1 MIKHFN
7 EITKTLG
14 FKILI
19 IVILGLL
26 LLIPMS
32 FINSVVRDR
41 VRYQSE
47 AVSSIIEPVGDSA
60 NIQGIVVAIPYLSRV
75 IDAETKEIKYI
86 RKYIFYMPNEYN
98 VTGDVEVSSLSRGIF
113 KAPIFNSKLNI
124 SGRFDKYNAEIFNLD
139 ENNNTILYDE
149 AMIILGIGNKKNL
162 MKLPNILIN
171 ENEELQYYEKNI
183 NISLNMFNNKFLYT
197 ISRDRILNGFDFNI
211 TMDIQGGNSLIITPL
226 ASENTFKI
234 SSKWKD
240 PSFTGGFLPTKR
252 EVNNDGFNAEWNIA
266 SFNTSYSKYWTSGEN
281 VNIQN
286 NTSREEY
293 TYSDENINNINS
305 TSNNVL
311 ISFLLLNDNYQKT
324 SRSVKYAILFI
335 FIPFF
340 VLFLCEVLSKK
351 RIHPVQYILIGI
363 ANAIFYLLLLA
374 ISEHIN
380 FNISYFISALMVTAL
395 TSIYIGYIIKS
406 HKYTIS
412 MAVVEALIYIFLFG
426 ILQLTDY
433 ALLMGTLGLFAVIAL
448 AMYFT
453 RNVDW
458 YGENN

>member
-1 MIKHFN
+1 MIKNIN
-7 EITKTLG
+7 EVTKTLG
-14 FKILI
+14 FKIII
-19 IVILGLL
+19 IVVLGLL
-26 LLIPMS
+26 LLIPMT
-32 FINSVVRDR
+32 FINSVVKDR
-41 VRYQSE
+41 IRYQNE
-47 AVSSIIEPVGDSA
+47 AISSIIEPVGDSA
-60 NIQGIVVAIPYLSRV
+60 NIQGVVIAIPYLEKF
-75 IDAETKEIKYI
+75 IDSDTKEIGYT

-98 VTGDVEVSSLSRGIF
+98 VTGDVEVTSLSRGIF

-124 SGRFDKYNAEIFNLD
+124 TGRFDKYNAEIYNLD
-139 ENNNTILYDE
+139 ENNTIILYDE

-171 ENEELQYYEKNI
+171 QNEELKYYEKNI
-183 NISLNMFNNKFLYT
+183 NIDLNMFNNKFLYT
-197 ISRDRILNGFDFNI
+197 ISRDNILNGFDFNI

-252 EVNNDGFNAEWNIA
+252 EVNNNGFNAEWNIA
-266 SFNTSYSKYWTSGEN
+266 SFNTSFTKYWTS
-281 VNIQN
+281 
-286 NTSREEY
+286 
-293 TYSDENINNINS
+293 DENSNRLNNIDNNQYYNS
-305 TSNNVL
+305 NQESNNVL

-351 RIHPVQYILIGI
+351 RIHSVQYILIGI

-380 FNISYFISALMVTAL
+380 FNISYFLSALMVTAL

-406 HKYTIS
+406 PRYTIS
-412 MAVVEALIYIFLFG
+412 MAIVESLIYIFLFG

>member
-1 MIKHFN
+1 MIKNIN
-7 EITKTLG
+7 EVTKTLG
-14 FKILI
+14 FKIII
-19 IVILGLL
+19 IVVLGLL
-26 LLIPMS
+26 LLIPMT
-32 FINSVVRDR
+32 FINSVVKDR
-41 VRYQSE
+41 IRYQNE
-47 AVSSIIEPVGDSA
+47 AISSIIEPVGDSA
-60 NIQGIVVAIPYLSRV
+60 NIQGVVIAIPYLEKF
-75 IDAETKEIKYI
+75 IDSDTKEIGYT

-98 VTGDVEVSSLSRGIF
+98 VTGDVEVTSLSRGIF

-124 SGRFDKYNAEIFNLD
+124 TGRFDKYNAEIYNLD
-139 ENNNTILYDE
+139 ENNTIILYDD

-171 ENEELQYYEKNI
+171 QNEELKYYEKNI
-183 NISLNMFNNKFLYT
+183 NIDLNMFNNKFLYT
-197 ISRDRILNGFDFNI
+197 ISRDSILNGFDFNI

-252 EVNNDGFNAEWNIA
+252 EVNNNGFNAEWNIA
-266 SFNTSYSKYWTSGEN
+266 SFNTSFTKYWTS
-281 VNIQN
+281 
-286 NTSREEY
+286 
-293 TYSDENINNINS
+293 DENSNRLNNIDNNQYYTS
-305 TSNNVL
+305 NQESNNVL

-340 VLFLCEVLSKK
+340 VLFLCEVLSKR

-380 FNISYFISALMVTAL
+380 FNISYFLSALMVTAL

-406 HKYTIS
+406 PRYTIS
-412 MAVVEALIYIFLFG
+412 MAIVESLIYIFLFG

>member
-1 MIKHFN
+1 MIKNIN
-7 EITKTLG
+7 EITRTLG

-32 FINSVVRDR
+32 FINSVVKDR
-41 VRYQSE
+41 ISYKSE
-47 AVSSIIEPVGDSA
+47 AVSSIIEPVGETA
-60 NIQGIVVAIPYLSRV
+60 NIQGIVVAIPFLSKV
-75 IDAETKEIKYI
+75 IDSETKEISYV
-86 RKYIFYMPNEYN
+86 RKYIFYMPNKYN
-98 VTGDVEVSSLSRGIF
+98 ITGDIEVSSLSRGIF
-113 KAPIFNSKLNI
+113 KAPIFHSQLNVT
-124 SGRFDKYNAEIFNLD
+124 GKFDKYNEEIYNLD

-149 AMIILGIGNKKNL
+149 AMIILGVGNKKNL
-162 MKLPNILIN
+162 MNLPDILVN
-171 ENEELQYYEKNI
+171 GNEELKYYEKNI
-183 NISLNMFNNKFLYT
+183 HVNLNMFDNKFLYT
-197 ISRDRILNGFDFNI
+197 ISKDKILNGFYFNI

-226 ASENTFKI
+226 ASENTFNI

-252 EVNNDGFNAEWNIA
+252 EVNNEGFNAEWNIA
-266 SFNTSYSKYWTSGEN
+266 SFNTAFTKYWTSDEN
-281 VNIQN
+281 VNR
-286 NTSREEY
+286 T
-293 TYSDENINNINS
+293 DNIDDSQYLNANRDVNK
-305 TSNNVL
+305 VVV
-311 ISFLLLNDNYQKT
+311 SFLLLNDNYQKT

-363 ANAIFYLLLLA
+363 ANAVFYLLLLA
-374 ISEHIN
+374 ISEHLS
-380 FNISYFISALMVTAL
+380 FNLSYFLSALMVTAL

-406 HKYTIS
+406 SKYIIS
-412 MAVVEALIYIFLFG
+412 MAAVDALVYIFLFG

>member
-1 MIKHFN
+1 MIKNIN
-7 EITKTLG
+7 EVTKTLG
-14 FKILI
+14 FKIII
-19 IVILGLL
+19 IVVLGLL
-26 LLIPMS
+26 LLIPMT

-41 VRYQSE
+41 IRYQNE
-47 AVSSIIEPVGDSA
+47 AISSIIEPVGDSA
-60 NIQGIVVAIPYLSRV
+60 NIQGVVIAIPYLEKF
-75 IDAETKEIKYI
+75 IDSDTKEIGYT

-98 VTGDVEVSSLSRGIF
+98 VTGDVEVTSLSRGIF

-124 SGRFDKYNAEIFNLD
+124 TGRFDKYNAEIYNLD
-139 ENNNTILYDE
+139 ENNTIILYDE

-171 ENEELQYYEKNI
+171 QNEELKYYEKNI
-183 NISLNMFNNKFLYT
+183 NIDLNMFNNKFLYT
-197 ISRDRILNGFDFNI
+197 ISRDSILNGFDFNI

-252 EVNNDGFNAEWNIA
+252 EVNNNGFNAEWNIA
-266 SFNTSYSKYWTSGEN
+266 SFNTSFTKYWTS
-281 VNIQN
+281 
-286 NTSREEY
+286 
-293 TYSDENINNINS
+293 DENSNRLNNIDNNQYYNS
-305 TSNNVL
+305 NQESNNVL

-380 FNISYFISALMVTAL
+380 FNISYFLSALMVTAL

-406 HKYTIS
+406 PRYTIS
-412 MAVVEALIYIFLFG
+412 MAIVESLIYIFLFG

>member
-1 MIKHFN
+1 MIKNIN
-7 EITKTLG
+7 EVTKTLG
-14 FKILI
+14 FKIII
-19 IVILGLL
+19 IVVLGLL
-26 LLIPMS
+26 LLIPMT
-32 FINSVVRDR
+32 FINSVVKDR
-41 VRYQSE
+41 IRYQNE
-47 AVSSIIEPVGDSA
+47 AISSIIEPVGDSA
-60 NIQGIVVAIPYLSRV
+60 NIQGVVIAIPYLEKF
-75 IDAETKEIKYI
+75 IDSDTKEIGYT

-98 VTGDVEVSSLSRGIF
+98 VTGDVEVTSLSRGIF

-124 SGRFDKYNAEIFNLD
+124 TGRFDKYNAEIYNLD
-139 ENNNTILYDE
+139 ENNTIILYDE

-171 ENEELQYYEKNI
+171 QNEELKYYEKNI
-183 NISLNMFNNKFLYT
+183 NIDLNMFNNKFLYT
-197 ISRDRILNGFDFNI
+197 ISRDNILNGFDFNI
-211 TMDIQGGNSLIITPL
+211 IMDIQGGNSLIITPL

-252 EVNNDGFNAEWNIA
+252 EVNNNGFNAEWNIA
-266 SFNTSYSKYWTSGEN
+266 SFNTSFTKYWTS
-281 VNIQN
+281 
-286 NTSREEY
+286 
-293 TYSDENINNINS
+293 DENSNRLNNIDNNQYYNS
-305 TSNNVL
+305 NQESNNVL

-380 FNISYFISALMVTAL
+380 FNISYFLSALMVTAL

-406 HKYTIS
+406 PRYTIS
-412 MAVVEALIYIFLFG
+412 MAIVESLIYIFLFG

>member
-1 MIKHFN
+1 MIKNIN
-7 EITKTLG
+7 EVTKTLG
-14 FKILI
+14 FKIII
-19 IVILGLL
+19 IVVLGLL
-26 LLIPMS
+26 LLIPMT
-32 FINSVVRDR
+32 FINSVVKDR
-41 VRYQSE
+41 IRYQNE
-47 AVSSIIEPVGDSA
+47 AISSIIEPVGDSA
-60 NIQGIVVAIPYLSRV
+60 NIQGVVIAIPYLEKF
-75 IDAETKEIKYI
+75 IDSDTKEIGYT

-98 VTGDVEVSSLSRGIF
+98 VTGDVEVTSLSRGIF

-124 SGRFDKYNAEIFNLD
+124 TGRFDKYNAEIYNLD
-139 ENNNTILYDE
+139 ENNTIILYDE

-171 ENEELQYYEKNI
+171 QNEELKYYEKNI
-183 NISLNMFNNKFLYT
+183 NIDLNMFNNKFLYT
-197 ISRDRILNGFDFNI
+197 ISRDSILNGFDFNI

-240 PSFTGGFLPTKR
+240 PSFTGGFLPTKM
-252 EVNNDGFNAEWNIA
+252 EVNNNGFNAEWNIA
-266 SFNTSYSKYWTSGEN
+266 SFNTSFTKYWTS
-281 VNIQN
+281 
-286 NTSREEY
+286 
-293 TYSDENINNINS
+293 DENSNRLNNIDNNQYYTS
-305 TSNNVL
+305 NQESNNVL

-380 FNISYFISALMVTAL
+380 FNISYFLSALMVTAL

-406 HKYTIS
+406 PRYTIS
-412 MAVVEALIYIFLFG
+412 MAIVESLIYIFLFG

>member
-1 MIKHFN
+1 MIKNIN
-7 EITKTLG
+7 EVTKTLG
-14 FKILI
+14 FKIII
-19 IVILGLL
+19 IVVLGLL
-26 LLIPMS
+26 LLIPMT
-32 FINSVVRDR
+32 FINSVVKDR
-41 VRYQSE
+41 IRYQNE
-47 AVSSIIEPVGDSA
+47 AISSIIEPVGDSA
-60 NIQGIVVAIPYLSRV
+60 NIQGVVIAIPYLEKF
-75 IDAETKEIKYI
+75 IDSDTKKIGYT

-98 VTGDVEVSSLSRGIF
+98 VTGDVEVTSLSRGIF

-124 SGRFDKYNAEIFNLD
+124 TGRFDKYNAEIYNLD
-139 ENNNTILYDE
+139 ENNTIILYDE

-171 ENEELQYYEKNI
+171 QNEELKYYEKNI
-183 NISLNMFNNKFLYT
+183 NIDLNMFNNKFLYT
-197 ISRDRILNGFDFNI
+197 ISRDSILNGFNFNI

-252 EVNNDGFNAEWNIA
+252 EVNNNGFNAEWNIA
-266 SFNTSYSKYWTSGEN
+266 SFNTSFTKYWTS
-281 VNIQN
+281 
-286 NTSREEY
+286 
-293 TYSDENINNINS
+293 DENSNRLNNIDNNQYYTS
-305 TSNNVL
+305 NQESNNVL

-380 FNISYFISALMVTAL
+380 FNISYFLSALMVTAL

-406 HKYTIS
+406 PRYTIS
-412 MAVVEALIYIFLFG
+412 MAIVESLIYIFLFG

>member
-1 MIKHFN
+1 MIKNIN
-7 EITKTLG
+7 EVTKTLG
-14 FKILI
+14 FKIII
-19 IVILGLL
+19 IVVLGLL
-26 LLIPMS
+26 LLIPMT

-41 VRYQSE
+41 IRYQNE
-47 AVSSIIEPVGDSA
+47 AISSIIEPVGDSA
-60 NIQGIVVAIPYLSRV
+60 NIQGVVIAIPYLEKF
-75 IDAETKEIKYI
+75 IDSDTKEIGYT

-98 VTGDVEVSSLSRGIF
+98 VTGDIEVTSLSRGIF
-113 KAPIFNSKLNI
+113 KAPIFNSQLNI
-124 SGRFDKYNAEIFNLD
+124 TGRFDKYNDEIYNLD
-139 ENNNTILYDE
+139 KNNTIILYDE

-162 MKLPNILIN
+162 IKLPNVLIN
-171 ENEELQYYEKNI
+171 NNEEIKYYEKNI
-183 NISLNMFNNKFLYT
+183 NIDLNMFNNKFLYT
-197 ISRDRILNGFDFNI
+197 ISRDNILNGFDFNI

-252 EVNNDGFNAEWNIA
+252 EVNNNGFNAEWNIA
-266 SFNTSYSKYWTSGEN
+266 SFNTSFTKYWTS
-281 VNIQN
+281 
-286 NTSREEY
+286 
-293 TYSDENINNINS
+293 DENSNRLNNIDNNQYYTS
-305 TSNNVL
+305 NQESNNVL
-311 ISFLLLNDNYQKT
+311 VSFLLLNDNYQKT

-406 HKYTIS
+406 PRYTIS
-412 MAVVEALIYIFLFG
+412 MAIVESLIYIFLFG

>member
-1 MIKHFN
+1 MIKNIN
-7 EITKTLG
+7 EVTKTLG
-14 FKILI
+14 FKIII
-19 IVILGLL
+19 IVVLGLL
-26 LLIPMS
+26 LLIPMT

-41 VRYQSE
+41 IRYQNE
-47 AVSSIIEPVGDSA
+47 AISSIIEPVGDSA
-60 NIQGIVVAIPYLSRV
+60 NIQGVVISIPYLEKF
-75 IDAETKEIKYI
+75 IDSNTKEIGYT

-98 VTGDVEVSSLSRGIF
+98 VTGDVDVTSLSRGIF

-124 SGRFDKYNAEIFNLD
+124 TGRFDKYNAEIYNLD
-139 ENNNTILYDE
+139 KNNTIILYDE

-171 ENEELQYYEKNI
+171 QNEELKYYEKNI
-183 NISLNMFNNKFLYT
+183 NIDLNMFNNKFLYT
-197 ISRDRILNGFDFNI
+197 ISRDNILNGFDFNI

-252 EVNNDGFNAEWNIA
+252 EVNNNGFNAEWNIA
-266 SFNTSYSKYWTSGEN
+266 SFNTSFTKYWTS
-281 VNIQN
+281 
-286 NTSREEY
+286 
-293 TYSDENINNINS
+293 DENSNRLNNIDNNQYYTS
-305 TSNNVL
+305 NQESNNVL
-311 ISFLLLNDNYQKT
+311 VSFLLLNDNYQKT

-380 FNISYFISALMVTAL
+380 FNISYFFSALMVTAL

-406 HKYTIS
+406 PRYTIS
-412 MAVVEALIYIFLFG
+412 MAIVEALIYIFLFG

>member
-1 MIKHFN
+1 MIKNIN
-7 EITKTLG
+7 EVTKTLG
-14 FKILI
+14 FKIII
-19 IVILGLL
+19 IVVLGLL
-26 LLIPMS
+26 LLIPMT
-32 FINSVVRDR
+32 FINSVVKDR
-41 VRYQSE
+41 IRYQNE
-47 AVSSIIEPVGDSA
+47 AISSIIEPVGDSA
-60 NIQGIVVAIPYLSRV
+60 NIQGVVIAIPYLEKF
-75 IDAETKEIKYI
+75 IDSDTKEIGYT

-98 VTGDVEVSSLSRGIF
+98 VTGDVEVTSLSRGIF

-124 SGRFDKYNAEIFNLD
+124 TGRFDKYNAEIYNLD
-139 ENNNTILYDE
+139 ENNTIILYDE

-171 ENEELQYYEKNI
+171 QNEELKYYEKNI
-183 NISLNMFNNKFLYT
+183 NIDLNMFNNKFLYT
-197 ISRDRILNGFDFNI
+197 ISRDSILNGFNFNI

-252 EVNNDGFNAEWNIA
+252 EVNNNGFNAEWNIA
-266 SFNTSYSKYWTSGEN
+266 SFNTSFTKYWTS
-281 VNIQN
+281 
-286 NTSREEY
+286 
-293 TYSDENINNINS
+293 DENSNRLNNIENNQYYTS
-305 TSNNVL
+305 NQESNNVL

-380 FNISYFISALMVTAL
+380 FNISYFLSALMVTAL

-406 HKYTIS
+406 PRYTIS
-412 MAVVEALIYIFLFG
+412 MAIVESLIYIFLFG

>member
-1 MIKHFN
+1 MIKNIN
-7 EITKTLG
+7 EVTKTLG
-14 FKILI
+14 FKIII
-19 IVILGLL
+19 IVVLGLL
-26 LLIPMS
+26 LLIPMT
-32 FINSVVRDR
+32 FINSVVKDR
-41 VRYQSE
+41 IRYQNE
-47 AVSSIIEPVGDSA
+47 AISSIIEPVGDSA
-60 NIQGIVVAIPYLSRV
+60 NIQGVVIAIPYLEKF
-75 IDAETKEIKYI
+75 IDSDTKEIGYT

-98 VTGDVEVSSLSRGIF
+98 VTGDVEVTSLSRGIF

-124 SGRFDKYNAEIFNLD
+124 TGRFDKYNAEIYNLD
-139 ENNNTILYDE
+139 ENNTIILYDE

-171 ENEELQYYEKNI
+171 QNEELKYYEKNI
-183 NISLNMFNNKFLYT
+183 NIDLNMFNNKFLYT
-197 ISRDRILNGFDFNI
+197 ISRDSILNGFNFNI

-252 EVNNDGFNAEWNIA
+252 EVNNNGFNAEWNIA
-266 SFNTSYSKYWTSGEN
+266 SFNTSFTKYWTS
-281 VNIQN
+281 
-286 NTSREEY
+286 
-293 TYSDENINNINS
+293 DENSNRFNNIDNNQYYTS
-305 TSNNVL
+305 NQESNNVL

-380 FNISYFISALMVTAL
+380 FNISYFLSALMVTAL
-395 TSIYIGYIIKS
+395 TSIYNRIHYKISKIHYFNGYS
-406 HKYTIS
+406 R
-412 MAVVEALIYIFLFG
+412 VFDLYILVWN
-426 ILQLTDY
+426 TSAY
-433 ALLMGTLGLFAVIAL
+433 
-448 AMYFT
+448 
-453 RNVDW
+453 
-458 YGENN
+458 

>member
-1 MIKHFN
+1 MIKNIN
-7 EITKTLG
+7 EVTKTLG
-14 FKILI
+14 FKIII
-19 IVILGLL
+19 IVVLGLL
-26 LLIPMS
+26 LLIPMT

-41 VRYQSE
+41 IRYQNE
-47 AVSSIIEPVGDSA
+47 AISSIIEPVGDSA
-60 NIQGIVVAIPYLSRV
+60 NIQGVVIAIPYLEKF
-75 IDAETKEIKYI
+75 IDSDTKEIGYT

-98 VTGDVEVSSLSRGIF
+98 VTGDVEVTSLSRGIF

-124 SGRFDKYNAEIFNLD
+124 TGRFDKYNAEIYNLD
-139 ENNNTILYDE
+139 ENNTIILYDE

-171 ENEELQYYEKNI
+171 QNEELKYYEKNI
-183 NISLNMFNNKFLYT
+183 NIDLNMFNNKFLYT
-197 ISRDRILNGFDFNI
+197 ISRDSILNGFDFNI

-252 EVNNDGFNAEWNIA
+252 EVNNNGFNAEWNIA
-266 SFNTSYSKYWTSGEN
+266 SFNTSFTKYWTS
-281 VNIQN
+281 
-286 NTSREEY
+286 
-293 TYSDENINNINS
+293 DENSSRLNNIDNNQYYTS
-305 TSNNVL
+305 NQESNNVL

-406 HKYTIS
+406 PRYTIS
-412 MAVVEALIYIFLFG
+412 MAIVESLIYIFLFG

>member
-1 MIKHFN
+1 MIKNIN
-7 EITKTLG
+7 EVTKTLG
-14 FKILI
+14 FKIII
-19 IVILGLL
+19 IVVLGLL
-26 LLIPMS
+26 LLIPMT
-32 FINSVVRDR
+32 FINSVVKDR
-41 VRYQSE
+41 IRYQNE
-47 AVSSIIEPVGDSA
+47 AISSIIEPVGDSA
-60 NIQGIVVAIPYLSRV
+60 NIQGVVIAIPYLEKF
-75 IDAETKEIKYI
+75 IDSDTKEIGYT

-98 VTGDVEVSSLSRGIF
+98 VTGDVEVTSLSRGIF

-124 SGRFDKYNAEIFNLD
+124 TGRFDKYNAEIYNLD
-139 ENNNTILYDE
+139 ENNTIILYDE

-171 ENEELQYYEKNI
+171 QNEELKYYEKNI
-183 NISLNMFNNKFLYT
+183 NIDLNMFNNKFLYT
-197 ISRDRILNGFDFNI
+197 ISRDSILNGFNFNI

-252 EVNNDGFNAEWNIA
+252 EVNNNGFNAEWNIA
-266 SFNTSYSKYWTSGEN
+266 SFNTSFTKYWTS
-281 VNIQN
+281 
-286 NTSREEY
+286 
-293 TYSDENINNINS
+293 DENSNRFNNIYNNQYYTS
-305 TSNNVL
+305 NQESNNVL

-380 FNISYFISALMVTAL
+380 FNISYFLSALMVTAL
-395 TSIYIGYIIKS
+395 TSIYNRIHYKISKIHYFNGYS
-406 HKYTIS
+406 R
-412 MAVVEALIYIFLFG
+412 VFDLYILVWN
-426 ILQLTDY
+426 TSAY
-433 ALLMGTLGLFAVIAL
+433 
-448 AMYFT
+448 
-453 RNVDW
+453 
-458 YGENN
+458 

>member
-1 MIKHFN
+1 MIKNIN
-7 EITKTLG
+7 EVTKTLG
-14 FKILI
+14 FKIII
-19 IVILGLL
+19 IVVLGLL
-26 LLIPMS
+26 LLIPMT
-32 FINSVVRDR
+32 FINSVVKDR
-41 VRYQSE
+41 IRYQNE
-47 AVSSIIEPVGDSA
+47 AISSIIEPVGDSA
-60 NIQGIVVAIPYLSRV
+60 NIQGVVIAIPYLEKF
-75 IDAETKEIKYI
+75 IDSDTKEIGYT

-98 VTGDVEVSSLSRGIF
+98 VTGDVEVTSLSRGIF

-124 SGRFDKYNAEIFNLD
+124 TGRFDKYNAEIYNLD
-139 ENNNTILYDE
+139 ENNTIILYDE

-171 ENEELQYYEKNI
+171 QNEELKYYEKNI
-183 NISLNMFNNKFLYT
+183 NIDLNMFNNKFLYT
-197 ISRDRILNGFDFNI
+197 ISRDSILNGFDFNI

-252 EVNNDGFNAEWNIA
+252 EVNNNGFNAEWNIA
-266 SFNTSYSKYWTSGEN
+266 SFNTSFTKYWTS
-281 VNIQN
+281 
-286 NTSREEY
+286 
-293 TYSDENINNINS
+293 DENSNRLNNIDNNQYYNS
-305 TSNNVL
+305 NQESNNVL

-380 FNISYFISALMVTAL
+380 FNISYFLSALMVTAL

-406 HKYTIS
+406 PRYTIS
-412 MAVVEALIYIFLFG
+412 MAIVESLIYIFLFG

>member
-1 MIKHFN
+1 MIKNIN
-7 EITKTLG
+7 EVTKTLG
-14 FKILI
+14 FKIII
-19 IVILGLL
+19 IVVLGLL
-26 LLIPMS
+26 LLIPMT
-32 FINSVVRDR
+32 FINSVVKDR
-41 VRYQSE
+41 IRYQNE
-47 AVSSIIEPVGDSA
+47 AISSIIEPVGDSA
-60 NIQGIVVAIPYLSRV
+60 NIQGVVIAIPYLEKF
-75 IDAETKEIKYI
+75 IDSDTKEIGYT

-98 VTGDVEVSSLSRGIF
+98 VTGDVEVTSLSRGIF

-124 SGRFDKYNAEIFNLD
+124 TGRFDKYNAEIYNLD
-139 ENNNTILYDE
+139 ENNTIILYDE

-171 ENEELQYYEKNI
+171 QNEELKYYEKNI
-183 NISLNMFNNKFLYT
+183 NINLNMFNNKFLYT
-197 ISRDRILNGFDFNI
+197 VSRDSILNGFDFNI

-252 EVNNDGFNAEWNIA
+252 EVNNNGFNAEWNIA
-266 SFNTSYSKYWTSGEN
+266 SFNTSFTKYWTS
-281 VNIQN
+281 
-286 NTSREEY
+286 
-293 TYSDENINNINS
+293 DENSNRLNNIDNNQYYTS
-305 TSNNVL
+305 NQESNNVL

-406 HKYTIS
+406 PKYTIS
-412 MAVVEALIYIFLFG
+412 MAIVEALIYIFLFG

>member
-1 MIKHFN
+1 MIKNIN
-7 EITKTLG
+7 EVTKTLG
-14 FKILI
+14 FKIII
-19 IVILGLL
+19 IVVLGLL
-26 LLIPMS
+26 LLIPMT
-32 FINSVVRDR
+32 FINSVVKDR
-41 VRYQSE
+41 IRYQNE
-47 AVSSIIEPVGDSA
+47 AISSIIEPVGDSA
-60 NIQGIVVAIPYLSRV
+60 NIQGVVIAIPYLEKF
-75 IDAETKEIKYI
+75 IDSDTKEIGYT

-98 VTGDVEVSSLSRGIF
+98 VTGDVEVTSLSRGIF

-124 SGRFDKYNAEIFNLD
+124 TGRFDKYNAEIYNLD
-139 ENNNTILYDE
+139 ENNTIILYDE

-171 ENEELQYYEKNI
+171 QNEELKYYEKNI
-183 NISLNMFNNKFLYT
+183 NIDLNMFNNKFLYT
-197 ISRDRILNGFDFNI
+197 ISRDNILNGFDFNI
-211 TMDIQGGNSLIITPL
+211 TMDIQGGNSLMITPL

-252 EVNNDGFNAEWNIA
+252 EVNNNGFNAEWNIA
-266 SFNTSYSKYWTSGEN
+266 SFNTSFTKYWTS
-281 VNIQN
+281 
-286 NTSREEY
+286 
-293 TYSDENINNINS
+293 DENSNRLNNIDNNQYYTS
-305 TSNNVL
+305 NQESNNVL

-380 FNISYFISALMVTAL
+380 FNISYFLSALMVTAL

-406 HKYTIS
+406 PRYTIS
-412 MAVVEALIYIFLFG
+412 MAIVESLIYIFLFG

>member
-1 MIKHFN
+1 MIKNIN
-7 EITKTLG
+7 EVTKTLG
-14 FKILI
+14 FKIII
-19 IVILGLL
+19 IVVLGLL
-26 LLIPMS
+26 LLIPMT
-32 FINSVVRDR
+32 FINSVVKDR
-41 VRYQSE
+41 IRYQNE
-47 AVSSIIEPVGDSA
+47 AISSIIEPVGDSA
-60 NIQGIVVAIPYLSRV
+60 NIQGVVIAIPYLEKF
-75 IDAETKEIKYI
+75 IDSDTKEIGYT

-98 VTGDVEVSSLSRGIF
+98 VTGDVDVTSLSRGIF

-124 SGRFDKYNAEIFNLD
+124 AGRFDKYNDEIYNLD
-139 ENNNTILYDE
+139 KNNTIILYDE

-162 MKLPNILIN
+162 MKLPNILVN
-171 ENEELQYYEKNI
+171 QNEELKYYEKNI
-183 NISLNMFNNKFLYT
+183 NIDLNIFKNKFLYT
-197 ISRDRILNGFDFNI
+197 ISRDNILNGFDFNI

-252 EVNNDGFNAEWNIA
+252 EVNNNGFNAEWNIA
-266 SFNTSYSKYWTSGEN
+266 SFNTSFTKYWTS
-281 VNIQN
+281 
-286 NTSREEY
+286 
-293 TYSDENINNINS
+293 DENSNRLNNIDNNQYYTS
-305 TSNNVL
+305 NQESNNVL

-380 FNISYFISALMVTAL
+380 FNISYFLSALMVTAL

-406 HKYTIS
+406 PKYTIS
-412 MAVVEALIYIFLFG
+412 MAIVEALIYIFLFG

>member
-1 MIKHFN
+1 MIKNIN
-7 EITKTLG
+7 EVTKTLG
-14 FKILI
+14 FKIIII
-19 IVILGLL
+19 IVLGLL
-26 LLIPMS
+26 LLIPMT

-41 VRYQSE
+41 IRYQNE
-47 AVSSIIEPVGDSA
+47 AISSIIEPVGDSA
-60 NIQGIVVAIPYLSRV
+60 NIQGVVIAIPYLEKF
-75 IDAETKEIKYI
+75 IDSDTKEIGYT

-98 VTGDVEVSSLSRGIF
+98 VTGDVDVTSLSRGIF

-124 SGRFDKYNAEIFNLD
+124 AGRFDKYNDEIYNLD
-139 ENNNTILYDE
+139 KNNTIILYDE

-171 ENEELQYYEKNI
+171 QNEELKYYEKNI
-183 NISLNMFNNKFLYT
+183 NIDLNMFKNKFLYT
-197 ISRDRILNGFDFNI
+197 ISRDNILNGFDFNI

-252 EVNNDGFNAEWNIA
+252 EVNNNGFNAEWNIA
-266 SFNTSYSKYWTSGEN
+266 SFNTSFTKYWTS
-281 VNIQN
+281 
-286 NTSREEY
+286 
-293 TYSDENINNINS
+293 DENSNRLNNIDNNQYYTS
-305 TSNNVL
+305 NQESNNVL

-380 FNISYFISALMVTAL
+380 FNISYFLSALMVTAL

-406 HKYTIS
+406 PKYTIS
-412 MAVVEALIYIFLFG
+412 MAIVEALIYIFLFG

>member
-1 MIKHFN
+1 MIKNIN
-7 EITKTLG
+7 EVTKTLG
-14 FKILI
+14 FKIII
-19 IVILGLL
+19 IVVLGLL
-26 LLIPMS
+26 LLIPMT
-32 FINSVVRDR
+32 FINSVVKDR
-41 VRYQSE
+41 IRYQNE
-47 AVSSIIEPVGDSA
+47 AISSIIEPVGDSA
-60 NIQGIVVAIPYLSRV
+60 NIQGVVIAIPYLEKF
-75 IDAETKEIKYI
+75 IDSDTKEIGYTK
-86 RKYIFYMPNEYN
+86 KYIFYMPNEYN
-98 VTGDVEVSSLSRGIF
+98 VTGDVEVTSLSRGIF

-124 SGRFDKYNAEIFNLD
+124 TGRFDKYNAEIYNLD
-139 ENNNTILYDE
+139 ENNTIILYDE

-171 ENEELQYYEKNI
+171 QNEELKYYEKNI
-183 NISLNMFNNKFLYT
+183 NIDLNMFNNKFLYT
-197 ISRDRILNGFDFNI
+197 ISRDSILNGFDFNI

-252 EVNNDGFNAEWNIA
+252 EVNNNGFNAEWNIA
-266 SFNTSYSKYWTSGEN
+266 SFNTSFTKYWTS
-281 VNIQN
+281 
-286 NTSREEY
+286 
-293 TYSDENINNINS
+293 DENSNRLNDIDNNQYYTSNQE
-305 TSNNVL
+305 SNNVL

-380 FNISYFISALMVTAL
+380 FNISYFLSALMVTAL

-406 HKYTIS
+406 PRYTIS
-412 MAVVEALIYIFLFG
+412 MAIVESLIYIFLFG

>member
-1 MIKHFN
+1 MIKNIN
-7 EITKTLG
+7 EVTKTLG
-14 FKILI
+14 FKIII
-19 IVILGLL
+19 IVVLGLL
-26 LLIPMS
+26 LLIPMT

-41 VRYQSE
+41 IRYQNE
-47 AVSSIIEPVGDSA
+47 AISSIIDPVGDSA
-60 NIQGIVVAIPYLSRV
+60 NIQGVVIAIPYLEKF
-75 IDAETKEIKYI
+75 IDSDTKEIGYT

-98 VTGDVEVSSLSRGIF
+98 VTGDVDVTSLSRGIF

-124 SGRFDKYNAEIFNLD
+124 AGRFDKYNDEIYNLD
-139 ENNNTILYDE
+139 KNNTIILYDE

-171 ENEELQYYEKNI
+171 QNEELKYYEKNI
-183 NISLNMFNNKFLYT
+183 NIDLNMFKNKFLYT
-197 ISRDRILNGFDFNI
+197 ISRDNILNGFDFNI

-252 EVNNDGFNAEWNIA
+252 EVNNNGFNAEWNIA
-266 SFNTSYSKYWTSGEN
+266 SFNTSFTKYWTS
-281 VNIQN
+281 
-286 NTSREEY
+286 
-293 TYSDENINNINS
+293 DENSNRLNNIDNNQYYTS
-305 TSNNVL
+305 NQESNNVL

-406 HKYTIS
+406 PKYTIS
-412 MAVVEALIYIFLFG
+412 MAIVEALIYIFLFG

>member
-1 MIKHFN
+1 
-7 EITKTLG
+7 
-14 FKILI
+14 
-19 IVILGLL
+19 
-26 LLIPMS
+26 
-32 FINSVVRDR
+32 
-41 VRYQSE
+41 
-47 AVSSIIEPVGDSA
+47 
-60 NIQGIVVAIPYLSRV
+60 
-75 IDAETKEIKYI
+75 
-86 RKYIFYMPNEYN
+86 
-98 VTGDVEVSSLSRGIF
+98 
-113 KAPIFNSKLNI
+113 
-124 SGRFDKYNAEIFNLD
+124 
-139 ENNNTILYDE
+139 
-149 AMIILGIGNKKNL
+149 
-162 MKLPNILIN
+162 
-171 ENEELQYYEKNI
+171 
-183 NISLNMFNNKFLYT
+183 
-197 ISRDRILNGFDFNI
+197 
-211 TMDIQGGNSLIITPL
+211 MDIQGGNSLIITPL

-266 SFNTSYSKYWTSGEN
+266 SFNTAFTKYWTS
-281 VNIQN
+281 
-286 NTSREEY
+286 
-293 TYSDENINNINS
+293 DENANRVNDNEYLKS
-305 TSNNVL
+305 LDENSNNVL
-311 ISFLLLNDNYQKT
+311 VSFLLLNDNYQKT

-363 ANAIFYLLLLA
+363 ANAVFYLLLLA
-374 ISEHIN
+374 ISEHLI
-380 FNISYFISALMVTAL
+380 FNLSYFLSALMVTAL

-406 HKYTIS
+406 NKYAFS
-412 MAVVEALIYIFLFG
+412 MALVNALIYIFLFG

>member
-1 MIKHFN
+1 MIKNIN
-7 EITKTLG
+7 EVTKTLG
-14 FKILI
+14 FKIII
-19 IVILGLL
+19 IVVLGLL
-26 LLIPMS
+26 LLIPMT
-32 FINSVVRDR
+32 FINSVVKDR
-41 VRYQSE
+41 IRYQNE
-47 AVSSIIEPVGDSA
+47 AISSIIEPVGDSA
-60 NIQGIVVAIPYLSRV
+60 NIQGVVIAIPYLEKF
-75 IDAETKEIKYI
+75 IDSDTKEIGYT

-98 VTGDVEVSSLSRGIF
+98 VTGDVEVTSLSRGIF

-124 SGRFDKYNAEIFNLD
+124 TGRFDKYNAEIYNLD
-139 ENNNTILYDE
+139 ENNTIILYDE

-171 ENEELQYYEKNI
+171 QNEELKYYEKNI
-183 NISLNMFNNKFLYT
+183 NIDLNMFNNKFLYT
-197 ISRDRILNGFDFNI
+197 ISRDSILNGFNFNI

-252 EVNNDGFNAEWNIA
+252 EVNNNGFNAEWNIA
-266 SFNTSYSKYWTSGEN
+266 SFNTSFTKYWTS
-281 VNIQN
+281 
-286 NTSREEY
+286 
-293 TYSDENINNINS
+293 DENSNRLNNIDNNQYYTS
-305 TSNNVL
+305 NQESNNVL

-340 VLFLCEVLSKK
+340 VLFLCEVISKK

-380 FNISYFISALMVTAL
+380 FNISYFLSALMVTAL

-406 HKYTIS
+406 PRYTIS
-412 MAVVEALIYIFLFG
+412 MAIVESLIYIFLFG

>member
-1 MIKHFN
+1 MIKNIN
-7 EITKTLG
+7 EVTKTLG
-14 FKILI
+14 FKIII
-19 IVILGLL
+19 IVVLGLL
-26 LLIPMS
+26 LLIPMT
-32 FINSVVRDR
+32 FINSVVKDR
-41 VRYQSE
+41 IRYQNE
-47 AVSSIIEPVGDSA
+47 AISSIIEPVGDSA
-60 NIQGIVVAIPYLSRV
+60 NIQGVVIAIPYLEKF
-75 IDAETKEIKYI
+75 IDSDTKEIGYT

-98 VTGDVEVSSLSRGIF
+98 VTGDVEVTSLSRGIF

-124 SGRFDKYNAEIFNLD
+124 TGRFDKYNAEIYNLD
-139 ENNNTILYDE
+139 ENNTIILYDE

-171 ENEELQYYEKNI
+171 QNEELKYYEKNI
-183 NISLNMFNNKFLYT
+183 NIDLNMFNNKFLYT
-197 ISRDRILNGFDFNI
+197 ISRDSILNGFNFNI

-252 EVNNDGFNAEWNIA
+252 EVNNNGFNAEWNIA
-266 SFNTSYSKYWTSGEN
+266 SFNTSFIKYWTS
-281 VNIQN
+281 
-286 NTSREEY
+286 
-293 TYSDENINNINS
+293 DENSNRLNNIDNNQYYTS
-305 TSNNVL
+305 NQESNNVL

-380 FNISYFISALMVTAL
+380 FNISYFLSALMVTAL

-406 HKYTIS
+406 PRYTIS
-412 MAVVEALIYIFLFG
+412 MAIVESLIYIFLFG

>member
-1 MIKHFN
+1 MIKNIN
-7 EITKTLG
+7 EVTKTLG
-14 FKILI
+14 FKIII
-19 IVILGLL
+19 IVVLGLL
-26 LLIPMS
+26 LLIPMT
-32 FINSVVRDR
+32 FINSVVKDR
-41 VRYQSE
+41 IRYQNE
-47 AVSSIIEPVGDSA
+47 AISSIIEPVGDSA
-60 NIQGIVVAIPYLSRV
+60 NIQGVVIAIPYLEKF
-75 IDAETKEIKYI
+75 IDSDTKEIGYT

-98 VTGDVEVSSLSRGIF
+98 VTGDVEVTSLSRGIF

-124 SGRFDKYNAEIFNLD
+124 TGRFDKYNAEIYNLD
-139 ENNNTILYDE
+139 ENNTIILYDE

-162 MKLPNILIN
+162 IKLPNILIN
-171 ENEELQYYEKNI
+171 QNEELKYYEKNI
-183 NISLNMFNNKFLYT
+183 NINLNMFNNKFLYT
-197 ISRDRILNGFDFNI
+197 ISRDSILNGFDFNI

-252 EVNNDGFNAEWNIA
+252 EVNNNGFNAEWNIA
-266 SFNTSYSKYWTSGEN
+266 SFNTSFTKYWTS
-281 VNIQN
+281 
-286 NTSREEY
+286 
-293 TYSDENINNINS
+293 DENSNRLNNIDNNQYYTS
-305 TSNNVL
+305 NQESNNVL

-340 VLFLCEVLSKK
+340 VLFLCEVLSKR

-380 FNISYFISALMVTAL
+380 FNISYFLSALMVTAL

-406 HKYTIS
+406 PRYTIS
-412 MAVVEALIYIFLFG
+412 MAIVESLIYIFLFG

>member
-1 MIKHFN
+1 MIKNIN
-7 EITKTLG
+7 EVTKTLG
-14 FKILI
+14 FKIII
-19 IVILGLL
+19 IVVLGLL
-26 LLIPMS
+26 LLIPMT
-32 FINSVVRDR
+32 FINSVVKDR
-41 VRYQSE
+41 IRYQNE
-47 AVSSIIEPVGDSA
+47 AISSIIEPVGDSA
-60 NIQGIVVAIPYLSRV
+60 NIQGVVIAIPYLEKF
-75 IDAETKEIKYI
+75 IDSDTKEIGYT

-98 VTGDVEVSSLSRGIF
+98 VTGDVEVTSLSRGIF

-124 SGRFDKYNAEIFNLD
+124 TGRFDKYNAEIYNLD
-139 ENNNTILYDE
+139 ENNTIILYDE

-171 ENEELQYYEKNI
+171 QNEELKYYEKNI
-183 NISLNMFNNKFLYT
+183 NINLNMFNNKFLYT
-197 ISRDRILNGFDFNI
+197 VSRDSILNGFDFNI

-252 EVNNDGFNAEWNIA
+252 EVNNNGFNAEWNIA
-266 SFNTSYSKYWTSGEN
+266 SFNTSFTKYWTS
-281 VNIQN
+281 
-286 NTSREEY
+286 
-293 TYSDENINNINS
+293 DENSNRLNNIDNTQYYTS
-305 TSNNVL
+305 NQESNNVL

-406 HKYTIS
+406 PKYTIS
-412 MAVVEALIYIFLFG
+412 MAIVEALIYIFLFG